1 MRDQTRVPCTW
12 SLEELQTWTC
22 LGVFSDTSDPQAG
35 VVRLYLEPSKRN
47 RARMVHSM
55 YGPLSQEAD
64 VVERADRTLELRHGS
79 VSGVLVD
86 DQIVWQDGAISRKVP
101 LPVSHVQSS
110 SVPSERQV
118 GQLSESI
125 HAGTS
130 APGLEEKDGTGCIK
144 EEVPDDWADVNREG
158 FARARDL
165 FVNSWGAFDVRV
177 AFHALQAQDRVA
189 AQDVPSAAALVSSGY
204 VIKFFPHVADRITK
218 SRLLRI
224 FGSPSTCMAHYLARY
239 RSFFEEPAN
248 LNRLD
253 ELEMLFGGAPHRADL
268 LEEDPRQLLN
278 RLDRQHQRENIL
290 EEAFPHLVNLIRPFR
305 IMELSMFELHVLDT
319 SVAIRDAS
327 EALHNCGKRY
337 ISRVR
342 MKFCIL
348 VVLKCNERL
357 LAMGE
362 WDLLSRKW
370 MQVVECNN
378 LPIRPEWLAWFTVF
392 GQHLPKVELKL
403 IHELAPILVGSFR
416 IISPRAV
423 HVLKPILWHIHHA
436 LENIR
441 CADLLEIA
449 RCPEALAAVVW
460 LCAGMQRKETDV
472 EVICQ
477 LLRHVQK
484 GPSLQGL
491 IDAQGLDGHTLLM
504 HSLLA
509 EGEQMLRLLMIH
521 RANTEVRNHE
531 GMTALMVAAT
541 YGKLSRCSLS
551 VLVEGGAD
559 LEATHQCGQT
569 SLMKACQRGQVDGV
583 QLLVEMRARIDIID
597 LADHTALV
605 HAAMLD
611 NYQVVQLLLQSKAVA
626 ESSDSA
632 GRTPLMKAVSA
643 DSLATV
649 QVLIDNMAD
658 LQARDDYG
666 YSVQQCAKT
675 PSMKKLLAELL
686 VARGVQESEVLP
698 CRDETG
704 EWLKV
709 RDHHRG
715 VGWRHAEFG
724 ILFLHETRLGTP
736 DDLGWEV
743 YVDVEPNS
751 EWGEYWFWNPLRRA
765 YFKPGEYH
773 EFEVMF

>member
-1 MRDQTRVPCTW
+1 
-12 SLEELQTWTC
+12 
-22 LGVFSDTSDPQAG
+22 
-35 VVRLYLEPSKRN
+35 
-47 RARMVHSM
+47 
-55 YGPLSQEAD
+55 
-64 VVERADRTLELRHGS
+64 
-79 VSGVLVD
+79 
-86 DQIVWQDGAISRKVP
+86 
-101 LPVSHVQSS
+101 
-110 SVPSERQV
+110 
-118 GQLSESI
+118 
-125 HAGTS
+125 
-130 APGLEEKDGTGCIK
+130 
-144 EEVPDDWADVNREG
+144 VNREG

-423 HVLKPILWHIHHA
+423 HVLKPILWHIHVLIQTFHGVSNPSLVADPLQVLFSNTDPWPVDEICLRLPEAPLKHA